1 MSRFL
6 SKSVQRLRPS
16 GIRRYFDIAATMED
30 VVTLGIGE
38 PNFVTPKH
46 IVDAGI
52 QSLETGNTGY
62 TSNAGIYELRAAI
75 ATQIYNRYN
84 LTYSPDDEV
93 LVTVGVSEA
102 LFLAMKAI
110 LDPGD
115 EVLVVEPCFVANAA
129 AIEMAGGVPVMVQT
143 SPDNDFQVTGSELET
158 HITDRTKAILMSY
171 PNNPTGAVLTIEHM
185 QQVADVAEKHDLV
198 VISDEIYERLVYG
211 IEHINFA
218 TLPNMRERTIVLSGM
233 SKSYAMTGWRI
244 GYATAPAPLIEA
256 MKKIHQ
262 YLIMSAPT
270 VGQVAALEAIEHGED
285 DVEYMRQNYDRRR
298 QLIVDG
304 FNRLGLTC
312 FEPRG
317 AFYAFPSVEIT
328 GMDDETFCERLL
340 QEERLALIPGSAFG
354 ESGRGFIRA
363 SYATSEDNIR
373 EALVRLERFMIN
385 NGFYIPEDEQLA
397 TA

>member
-6 SKSVQRLRPS
+6 SKSVQHLRPS
-16 GIRRYFDIAATMED
+16 GIRRYFDIAATMDD

-75 ATQIYNRYN
+75 ATHIYDRYN
-84 LTYSPDDEV
+84 LTYSPDTEV

-129 AIEMAGGVPVMVQT
+129 AIELAGGVPIMVQT
-143 SPDNDFQVTGSELET
+143 APENEFQVTGAELET

-171 PNNPTGAVLTIEHM
+171 PNNPTGAILTPEHM

-211 IEHINFA
+211 IKHINFA
-218 TLPNMRERTIVLSGM
+218 TLPNMYERTIVLSGM

-244 GYATAPAPLIEA
+244 GYATAPAPIIEA

-270 VGQVAALEAIEHGED
+270 VGQVAALEALQYGED
-285 DVEYMRQNYDRRR
+285 DVEHMRQHYDRRR

-317 AFYAFPSVEIT
+317 AFYAFPSIEIT
-328 GMDDETFCERLL
+328 GMDDETFCELL
-340 QEERLALIPGSAFG
+340 LKEERLALIPGSAFG

-363 SYATSEDNIR
+363 SYATSEENIR
-373 EALVRLERFMIN
+373 EALIRLEKFMVN
-385 NGFYIPEDEQLA
+385 HGFYTPEQNAVA
-397 TA
+397 TL

>member
-6 SKSVQRLRPS
+6 SKSVQNLRPS

-46 IVDAGI
+46 IVDSGI
-52 QSLETGNTGY
+52 NSLEKGQTGY
-62 TSNAGIYELRAAI
+62 TSNSGLYELRAAI
-75 ATQIYNRYN
+75 ASHIQNRYDLN
-84 LTYSPDDEV
+84 YSADTEV

-129 AIEMAGGVPVMVQT
+129 AIEMAGGVPVMVET
-143 SPDNDFQVTGSELET
+143 SVEHDFQVTGTELEAR
-158 HITDRTKAILMSY
+158 ITSRTKAILMSY
-171 PNNPTGAVLTIEHM
+171 PSNPTGAILTLEHM

-211 IEHINFA
+211 VEHTNFA
-218 TLPNMRERTIVLSGM
+218 TLPNMFERTIVLSGL

-244 GYATAPAPLIEA
+244 GYATAPQPFIAA
-256 MKKIHQ
+256 MKKLHQ

-270 VGQVAALEAIEHGED
+270 IGQVAAIEALQYGED
-285 DVEYMRQNYDRRR
+285 DVEMMRQKYDSRR

-317 AFYAFPSVEIT
+317 AFYAFPSIAIT
-328 GMDDETFCERLL
+328 GMDDETFCELL
-340 QEERLALIPGSAFG
+340 LKEERVALIPGSAFG

-363 SYATSEDNIR
+363 SYANSEETIIK
-373 EALVRLERFMIN
+373 ALERLERFMVN
-385 NGFYIPEDEQLA
+385 HGFLTPEIE
-397 TA
+397 TVIMP